1 MKKILVTGGAGYIGS
16 VLCRQLLNKG
26 YFVRIL
32 DILNFGGDAIAELL
46 NFKSFEFILGDVRK
60 KEDVTKALKEIDY
73 VVHLAAIVGDP
84 ACAKKPELAWETNF
98 ESSKIIYELANK
110 YNVKKMIYAS
120 TCSNYGKMD
129 NSDSYVDENSKLAP
143 ISVYAETK
151 VKTENYLLNQNIN
164 NICIPVCLRFSTIYG
179 ISPRIR
185 FDLTVNEFSKEIAM
199 GRELTVFGEQFWRPY
214 THVYDLCRSIILV
227 LEAEINKVKFEVFNV
242 GNTNENY
249 TKKMLVEKILKY
261 EPNAIVKYIK
271 KDEDPRDYKVSFEKI
286 RKVLGFEP
294 LFNVDDGIKQILTA
308 VKNKIISN
316 PDNPVY
322 KNI

>member
-1 MKKILVTGGAGYIGS
+1 MKKVLVTGGAGYIGS
-16 VLCRQLLNKG
+16 VLCRQLLNRG
-26 YFVRIL
+26 YAVRVL

-46 NFKSFEFILGDVRK
+46 NNKNFEFVLGDVRI
-60 KEDVTKALKEIDY
+60 KEDVEKALKDIEY

-84 ACAKKPELAWETNF
+84 ACAKEPELAWETNL
-98 ESSKIIYELANK
+98 ESTKVIYENANRAE
-110 YNVKKMIYAS
+110 VKKMVYAS

-129 NSDSYVDENSKLAP
+129 NSDTYVDENSKLAP

-151 VKTENYLLNQNIN
+151 VEAENYLLSQKADNQ
-164 NICIPVCLRFSTIYG
+164 CISVCLRFSTVYG

-185 FDLTVNEFSKEIAM
+185 FDLTVNEFAKEIAM
-199 GRELTVFGEQFWRPY
+199 GRKLIIFGEQFWRPY
-214 THVYDLCRSIILV
+214 THVWDLCRSIILV
-227 LEAEINKVKFEVFNV
+227 LEADDSFVRNEVFNV

-249 TKKMLVEKILKY
+249 TKKMLAEKILKY

-271 KDEDPRDYKVSFEKI
+271 KNEDPRDYKVSFEKI
-286 RKVLGFEP
+286 RKVLNFETH
-294 LFNVDDGIKQILTA
+294 FTVDDGIKQILTA